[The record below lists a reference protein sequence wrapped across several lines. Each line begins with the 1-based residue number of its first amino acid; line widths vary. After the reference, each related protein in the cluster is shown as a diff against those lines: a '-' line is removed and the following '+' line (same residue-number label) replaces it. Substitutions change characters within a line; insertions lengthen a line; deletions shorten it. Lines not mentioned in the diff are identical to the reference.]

1 MSGTNAVAA
10 KKAIIA
16 LLQAAPKLS
25 GVQVA
30 YSWPGRN
37 AEREVVCGGKFE
49 FTQQREGYGRAR
61 EENLTIDLF
70 VVARMPGGTVED
82 AETRAV
88 ELGAVVEDVIGAN
101 PHLAGVKVA
110 GIASGDSNSGVDDDA
125 AVCELAYHVACVSTL
140 R

>member
-1 MSGTNAVAA
+1 MPGTNAVAV

-16 LLQAAPKLS
+16 LLTEEPRLRA
-25 GVQVA
+25 VQVA
-30 YSWPGRN
+30 YSWPGRA
-37 AEREVVCGGKFE
+37 AEREFICGGKFT

-70 VVARMPGGTVED
+70 VLVRKPGGTVED
-82 AETRAV
+82 AESRAV
-88 ELGAVVEDVIGAN
+88 ELGAIVEDVIGAN

-110 GIASGDSNSGVDDDA
+110 GIASGDSNSGFDDDT
-125 AVCELAYHVACVSTL
+125 AVCELAYHVACTSTL

>member
-1 MSGTNAVAA
+1 MPGTSAVAV
-10 KKAIIA
+10 KKAIIG
-16 LLQAAPKLS
+16 LLADDPRLR

-30 YSWPGRN
+30 YSWPGRD
-37 AEREVVCGGKFE
+37 AEREFICGGRFE

-70 VVARMPGGTVED
+70 VTARKLGGTVED

-88 ELGAVVEDVIGAN
+88 ELGAIVEDVIGAN
-101 PHLAGVKVA
+101 PHLVGVKVA
-110 GIASGDSNSGVDDDA
+110 GIAGGDSNSGFDDDT

>member
-1 MSGTNAVAA
+1 MAGTNAVAA

-16 LLQAAPKLS
+16 LLRAAPKLA

-30 YSWPGRN
+30 YSWPTRD
-37 AEREVVCGGKFE
+37 AEREVISGGKFE
-49 FTQQREGYGRAR
+49 FTQQREGYGSAR
-61 EENLTIDLF
+61 EENLTLDLF
-70 VVARMPGGTVED
+70 IVVRTPGGTVED

-88 ELGAVVEDVIGAN
+88 ELGSIVEDVVRAN

-110 GIASGDSNSGVDDDA
+110 GVAGGDSNSGVDDDS
-125 AVCELAYHVACVSTL
+125 AVCELAYHIACVSTL

>member
-1 MSGTNAVAA
+1 MPGTNAVAA

-16 LLQAAPKLS
+16 LLASEPRLRD
-25 GVQVA
+25 VQVA
-30 YSWPGRN
+30 YSWPGRD
-37 AEREVVCGGKFE
+37 AEREVICGGKFE
-49 FTQQREGYGRAR
+49 FTQQREGYGRPR

-70 VVARMPGGTVED
+70 VVARMPGSTVED

-88 ELGAVVEDVIGAN
+88 ELGAIVEDVIGAN

-110 GIASGDSNSGVDDDA
+110 GIAGGDSNPGVDDDD
-125 AVCELAYHVACVSTL
+125 AVCELVYHVACISTL